1 MTANISFNPFVTTV
15 TSGMFNTSADGLRQG
30 SDMAD
35 PSATWR
41 LRGGILAASET
52 LPMWGGVGVYMDV
65 PPYTVGQP
73 NNALGVVMG
82 RANTLTANQAKTL
95 AGFSVFQSNYSWV
108 TTPQSTV
115 PTGGSG
121 SQVNAYPLGSL
132 ARIVVA
138 CDPALV
144 SLWSGPIKPQVSWDF
159 VNQLLVPYNGSA
171 LTIAATGS
179 SYDSVTGVVT
189 LNMSA
194 SINFSAGDAIIVSS
208 LTGTG
213 VDLASANGTFTAIA
227 PTTGTT
233 VSYQLDPGLTI
244 SSITGGDVTLG
255 SGSASALPVSVLAV
269 KTSNCVTVAYDS
281 ATGFATRNYNGACA
295 IIQL

>member
-1 MTANISFNPFVTTV
+1 MSAQITFNPFVTTV
-15 TSGMFNTSADGLRQG
+15 ASGMFNTSADGLRQG

-41 LRGGILAASET
+41 LRGGRLAADET
-52 LPMWGGVGVYMDV
+52 LPIWGGVGVYMDV
-65 PPYTVGQP
+65 PNYTVGQP
-73 NNALGVVMG
+73 NNALGVIMG

-115 PTGGSG
+115 PMGGSG

-144 SLWSGPIKPQVSWDF
+144 SLWNGPIKPQVSWDF
-159 VNQLLVPYNGSA
+159 VNQLLVPYLGSA
-171 LTIAATGS
+171 LTVAATGS
-179 SYDSVTGVVT
+179 SYNSTTGVVT
-189 LNMSA
+189 LNMTA
-194 SINFSAGDAIIVSS
+194 PITFSAGDAIVVSS

-213 VDLASANGTFTAIA
+213 GDLSSADGTFTAIA

-233 VSYQLDPGLTI
+233 VSYQIAPGLTI
-244 SSITGGDVTLG
+244 TSITGGSLSLG
-255 SGSASALPVSVLAV
+255 SGATSALPVSVLAV
-269 KTSNCVTVAYDS
+269 KTNNCITVAYDS
-281 ATGFATRNYNGACA
+281 TTGFATWNYGGSCA